1 MIPVYVVRHGATEL
15 NNQTD
20 LSQDRI
26 RGWANVP
33 LADEGREEAHH
44 AAQELQQYGIQV
56 IVSSDLHRAAE
67 TAQIIGQTLGV
78 QPQLTPKLRPWN
90 LGDFTGTSTKEA
102 LPKIAVFVQ
111 EKPDEPVPGGE
122 SFNQFKERAFQGLA
136 EAIQQAQGK
145 PLCIVT
151 HHRDER
157 LFKASEALGWP
168 PNHEIDLNIFLQKGD
183 PPGGVYEM
191 NVNPQALAPQG
202 APQMP
207 AGAPQPG
214 QGVPPGA
221 PGQQVVPAGNQPNP
235 AMQQQM
241 QQAMQQQQLQ
251 MKLQQKLQQ
260 IEKAIQ
266 LLRDDHPRGYRIDI
280 EVDTMV
286 HGDQQVE
293 RQDATEFLT
302 SVTEFVTAA
311 GQIVMQA
318 PDFAPLAAKMLQWG
332 VRKFRTGRE
341 LESAIDEYADKVTK
355 EAQANQGKPKPPS
368 PEQIKAQ
375 TEQKKAQ
382 AEIQSKQLEAKSQQA
397 NDEREAKLQEMK
409 FTFDKQIKELD
420 VKIKMMEA
428 QLKEREMGAKMAMME
443 KEHNLKAQ
451 HMEQQS
457 AFDSAQMHMKNQEAQ
472 ANHQRGQVEAETA
485 HRHNMEFADHAHKQR
500 MTQPQLNG
508 GGNEA
513 VR

>member
-33 LADEGREEAHH
+33 LADEGRKEAYH
-44 AAQELQQYGIQV
+44 AAAQLQQYGIQV

-67 TAQIIGQTLGV
+67 TAQIIGQTLGI

-102 LPKIAVFVQ
+102 LPKIAVYVQ

-168 PNHEIDLNIFLQKGD
+168 PNHEIDLDTFLQKGD

-207 AGAPQPG
+207 AGAPQSG
-214 QGVPPGA
+214 QVPPGA

-235 AMQQQM
+235 AM

-355 EAQANQGKPKPPS
+355 EAQANAGKPKPPS

-397 NDEREAKLQEMK
+397 NDEREAQLQQQKHQFETQKMQMELK
-409 FTFDKQIKELD
+409 IKEL
-420 VKIKMMEA
+420 EL
-428 QLKEREMGAKMAMME
+428 QLKEREMNMKLQMQQQEGQ
-443 KEHNLKAQ
+443 LKATQMQQQ
-451 HMEQQS
+451 HHFETQRMARDEQ
-457 AFDSAQMHMKNQEAQ
+457 FAQ
-472 ANHQRGQVEAETA
+472 AEHGRREQAAQAQH
-485 HRHNMEFADHAHKQR
+485 HRN
-500 MTQPQLNG
+500 MTQPQPNG